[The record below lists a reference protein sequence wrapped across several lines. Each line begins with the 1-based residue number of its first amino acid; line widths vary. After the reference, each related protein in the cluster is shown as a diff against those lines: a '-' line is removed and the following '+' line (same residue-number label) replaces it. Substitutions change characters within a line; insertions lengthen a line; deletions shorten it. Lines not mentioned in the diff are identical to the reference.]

1 MEKCR
6 LQGVGPDEPL
16 FKDRQMVYDHENMLI
31 LISGKMTAWY
41 EDLPVHAIYPNQFI
55 NSIEY
60 LQQLQEDQNDFGWEQ
75 QIQVIPDE
83 DCVFVKV
90 IFSFRILKT
99 CTTITFQPIVVCSSI
114 SAI

>member
-1 MEKCR
+1 MFQPFEINKREFCEFMEKCR
-6 LQGVGPDEPL
+6 LHGVGPDEPY
-16 FKDRQMVYDHENMLI
+16 FKDKLMVYDHENMFI

-90 IFSFRILKT
+90 PFAF
-99 CTTITFQPIVVCSSI
+99 
-114 SAI
+114 